1 MKVLFKLNSNKK
13 VISISGFDEEIKSP
27 ENVYLEVTQ
36 EKLNE
41 YGELVGRLFYE
52 NGKFITKDID
62 FKKEELKHE
71 RIVFLKDQLFKT
83 DFKII
88 KCMEAKLLDK
98 TMPYNYVDLIQQRE
112 AWRKEL
118 NDLEEGE

>member
-1 MKVLFKLNSNKK
+1 MKVLFKLNLNKK

>member
-71 RIVFLKDQLFKT
+71 RIVFLKEQLFKT

-98 TMPYNYVDLIQQRE
+98 AMPYNYVELIQQRE